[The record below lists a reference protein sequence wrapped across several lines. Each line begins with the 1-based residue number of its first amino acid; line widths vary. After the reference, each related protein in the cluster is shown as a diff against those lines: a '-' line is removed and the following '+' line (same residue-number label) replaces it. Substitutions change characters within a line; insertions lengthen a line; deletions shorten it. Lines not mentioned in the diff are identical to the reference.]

1 MSKYGHMVKYNG
13 KYYNAGEEV
22 PDNVQVP
29 KSPIIQPQKPT
40 EPPKVPTGS
49 IPTPQSNPPMQPNV
63 ATATERLQFK
73 K

>member
-22 PDNVQVP
+22 PDNVQAP
-29 KSPIIQPQKPT
+29 KSPIIQPQNQT
-40 EPPKVPTGS
+40 EPPKAPIVNTPTS
-49 IPTPQSNPPMQPNV
+49 QANTAV
-63 ATATERLQFK
+63 AAERPQFK

>member
-22 PDNVQVP
+22 PDNVQVL
-29 KSPIIQPQKPT
+29 KSPIIQPQKPMGT
-40 EPPKVPTGS
+40 PKVPTVNT
-49 IPTPQSNPPMQPNV
+49 PTPQANTAV
-63 ATATERLQFK
+63 AAERSQFK

>member
-29 KSPIIQPQKPT
+29 KSLIIQPQKPTEPT

-49 IPTPQSNPPMQPNV
+49 TPTPQANTAV
-63 ATATERLQFK
+63 ATERPQFK